1 MKQLFKYVR
10 QEPGKV
16 AVVTFLTALASAFRV
31 GHSLIQVMVLNS
43 LIKLSVHDFVKY
55 VLFDVLVFALLSVVL
70 VFQEIAQAWT
80 IQHLSLHL
88 RQDLARKISRQS
100 IVQFQSRDT
109 GAYSSWLTNDVNMIE
124 GQGFEYLLS
133 SIQVIT
139 DPLFSLIALLK
150 FSWTY
155 LPLIVVLSFFTV
167 YFPQLVRKK
176 LAQSNLSTTK
186 ANESLLNTIN
196 DVLRGFSNLMIF
208 GAERE
213 IERRITVATR
223 NLIAKKITQA
233 KYTAMANNIA
243 GFSNIIGQTSIQAWT
258 GYLALTHVVTVG
270 VIASAGGL
278 AYNVFNSLAVI
289 APILTSLRSL
299 DPVFEKYDIGENA
312 QLQSTREIAND
323 QSLNLTAKK
332 LQFSYK
338 DKPVF
343 KQALNFTIK
352 NNEKVAI
359 HGQSGSGKSTV
370 LRILSG
376 QLPNYQGSV
385 ELNQVEL
392 KDANYDSLRD
402 LIAYIDQTPYLFA
415 KSIRYNLTL
424 GQDFDDEQLKQALK
438 EADLLDYVNSLPEG
452 LDTEIQE
459 GGTSMS
465 GGQKQRLALARGLL
479 RKKKLFLLD
488 ESTSNLDHESALAVE
503 NNFLKQKDIAVVFVS
518 HQLHEENLA
527 DFDQVIEV

>member
-1 MKQLFKYVR
+1 MRNSNL
-10 QEPGKV
+10 PGK
-16 AVVTFLTALASAFRV
+16 
-31 GHSLIQVMVLNS
+31 
-43 LIKLSVHDFVKY
+43 
-55 VLFDVLVFALLSVVL
+55 
-70 VFQEIAQAWT
+70 
-80 IQHLSLHL
+80 L
-88 RQDLARKISRQS
+88 RM
-100 IVQFQSRDT
+100 T
-109 GAYSSWLTNDVNMIE
+109 
-124 GQGFEYLLS
+124 
-133 SIQVIT
+133 
-139 DPLFSLIALLK
+139 
-150 FSWTY
+150 
-155 LPLIVVLSFFTV
+155 
-167 YFPQLVRKK
+167 
-176 LAQSNLSTTK
+176 
-186 ANESLLNTIN
+186 
-196 DVLRGFSNLMIF
+196 
-208 GAERE
+208 
-213 IERRITVATR
+213 
-223 NLIAKKITQA
+223 
-233 KYTAMANNIA
+233 
-243 GFSNIIGQTSIQAWT
+243 
-258 GYLALTHVVTVG
+258 
-270 VIASAGGL
+270 
-278 AYNVFNSLAVI
+278 
-289 APILTSLRSL
+289 
-299 DPVFEKYDIGENA
+299 
-312 QLQSTREIAND
+312 IAND

-332 LQFSYK
+332 LKFSYK

-424 GQDFDDEQLKQALK
+424 GQDFDDEQLKKALK

>member
-1 MKQLFKYVR
+1 M
-10 QEPGKV
+10 
-16 AVVTFLTALASAFRV
+16 
-31 GHSLIQVMVLNS
+31 
-43 LIKLSVHDFVKY
+43 
-55 VLFDVLVFALLSVVL
+55 
-70 VFQEIAQAWT
+70 
-80 IQHLSLHL
+80 
-88 RQDLARKISRQS
+88 
-100 IVQFQSRDT
+100 
-109 GAYSSWLTNDVNMIE
+109 
-124 GQGFEYLLS
+124 
-133 SIQVIT
+133 
-139 DPLFSLIALLK
+139 
-150 FSWTY
+150 
-155 LPLIVVLSFFTV
+155 
-167 YFPQLVRKK
+167 
-176 LAQSNLSTTK
+176 
-186 ANESLLNTIN
+186 
-196 DVLRGFSNLMIF
+196 
-208 GAERE
+208 
-213 IERRITVATR
+213 
-223 NLIAKKITQA
+223 
-233 KYTAMANNIA
+233 
-243 GFSNIIGQTSIQAWT
+243 
-258 GYLALTHVVTVG
+258 
-270 VIASAGGL
+270 
-278 AYNVFNSLAVI
+278 
-289 APILTSLRSL
+289 
-299 DPVFEKYDIGENA
+299 
-312 QLQSTREIAND
+312 
-323 QSLNLTAKK
+323 
-332 LQFSYK
+332 
-338 DKPVF
+338 
-343 KQALNFTIK
+343 NFTIK